1 MDRGNI
7 KTANGARQEST
18 ITNYSDNSVTRRID
32 NDRDQDRV
40 GDQKLRRVVVVEN
53 GNNQSSDSKTFTSGD
68 PTTMPPPG
76 DEFEDELDVPLGNNT
91 QELDEPVEYFLLDDS
106 PMARFAR
113 SVKWA
118 YKKVSPAIFSYH
130 F

>member
-7 KTANGARQEST
+7 TTANGRRELPT
-18 ITNYSDNSVTRRID
+18 ITNYSDARVTWVD
-32 NDRDQDRV
+32 NHPDQEEDQDL
-40 GDQKLRRVVVVEN
+40 DQNERRVVLEN
-53 GNNQSSDSKTFTSGD
+53 GNNQSSDSKTFTSRD
-68 PTTMPPPG
+68 PTTMLV
-76 DEFEDELDVPLGNNT
+76 DEFKDDLDVPSGNNT

-118 YKKVSPAIFSYH
+118 YKKVSCFIFLNLC
-130 F
+130 